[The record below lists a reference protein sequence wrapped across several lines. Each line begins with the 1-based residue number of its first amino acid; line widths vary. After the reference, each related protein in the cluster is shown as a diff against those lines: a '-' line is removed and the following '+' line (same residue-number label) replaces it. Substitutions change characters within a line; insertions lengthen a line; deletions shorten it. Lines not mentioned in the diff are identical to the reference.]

1 MGWTCRVVVEPH
13 SQVETHAVRAEQMR
27 CCPIVSCQP
36 TLFGA
41 DAQRVAVADQV
52 SRQSAS
58 GEAVD
63 ARVVRSMVD
72 GGDAGAGGER
82 LEKVV
87 TAVTSHVVWVDI
99 VGSTAL
105 GNPVIW

>member
-36 TLFGA
+36 SLFGA

-63 ARVVRSMVD
+63 ARVVGSMVD

-87 TAVTSHVVWVDI
+87 AAVTSQVVWVDI
-99 VGSTAL
+99 AGSTVARESHH
-105 GNPVIW
+105 W